1 MDNAITILVGNELRG
16 TLPTANGSLC
26 GIPFDAGRDVKFN
39 PMDKLMTRIGPNFR
53 DDVCKWYRGA
63 IIDSGVMYCPPSNSR
78 RRGILKI
85 DTNTDTVTEL
95 DRNLL
100 PKRGNCMWLSCAA
113 TLDGCIYFMPFNAR
127 RVMKL
132 DPNNGDAISSV
143 GDDSVRD

>member
-1 MDNAITILVGNELRG
+1 
-16 TLPTANGSLC
+16 
-26 GIPFDAGRDVKFN
+26 
-39 PMDKLMTRIGPNFR
+39 MTRIGPDFGFR
-53 DDVCKWYRGA
+53 ARWKWYRGTRNDNGA
-63 IIDSGVMYCPPSNSR
+63 MYCPPANLDH
-78 RRGILKI
+78 GILKI

-113 TLDGCIYFMPFNAR
+113 NLDGCIYFMPFNAR